1 MTGGNPPHGGYRVTV
16 ERDGRQDQDA
26 DTATYRSELRRV
38 LDAASPSVVR
48 RLQKIRDAATAQT
61 DGVTID
67 VFPDQEG
74 DGTFAVWAR
83 FSGADSFA
91 LDRRLGDERQLFT
104 VIWAEHGWEPA
115 VPERPPS
122 WSTARFEDVL
132 LGTVVEWIDPLV
144 PTGAAHLRWEVTTP
158 DGTQDCHPVGP
169 GR

>member
-1 MTGGNPPHGGYRVTV
+1 MAVQ
-16 ERDGRQDQDA
+16 RDGHHDA
-26 DTATYRSELRRV
+26 DIASYRSELRRV
-38 LDAASPSVVR
+38 LEVASPSVVR
-48 RLQKIRDAATAQT
+48 RLEAVRDAATVRT

-83 FSGADSFA
+83 FRGADSFA
-91 LDRRLGDERQLFT
+91 LDRLIGDERQLFT
-104 VIWAEHGWEPA
+104 VVWAEHGWEPP
-115 VPERPPS
+115 VPERPGT

-132 LGTVVEWIDPLV
+132 LATVVEWIDPLI
-144 PTGAAHLRWEVTTP
+144 PPGAVHLHWEVTAP